1 MRELRSIA
9 RHSLLAIS
17 FLALFLLLNRPEI
30 ILLSRLGYVVWYPAV
45 GLVLALMLGVSP
57 WYAPLVCLSTVIAG
71 KLFYNQPLA
80 TFGETIGALGGTGC
94 YAAAAYVLRGPLRID
109 SGLRR
114 RRDVVLYVSIT
125 TIAALGSTAIGVA
138 SLAADHTIRWSEYW
152 QSASVWFLGDEIG
165 LLGVAP
171 FLLIHVLPWVRK
183 FIAPAADIAPAGAQ
197 KSSGKRYRTLQII
210 EALSQA
216 VSLAVLLWVMF
227 GSTLARFELFF
238 LSFIP
243 IIWIAMRQGI
253 RRVVCGLLV

>member
-94 YAAAAYVLRGPLRID
+94 YAAAAYVLRRSLTNRFRPATPARCGPLRFYND
-109 SGLRR
+109 NCRTRVNRNRGSESG
-114 RRDVVLYVSIT
+114 
-125 TIAALGSTAIGVA
+125 
-138 SLAADHTIRWSEYW
+138 
-152 QSASVWFLGDEIG
+152 
-165 LLGVAP
+165 
-171 FLLIHVLPWVRK
+171 
-183 FIAPAADIAPAGAQ
+183 
-197 KSSGKRYRTLQII
+197 
-210 EALSQA
+210 
-216 VSLAVLLWVMF
+216 
-227 GSTLARFELFF
+227 
-238 LSFIP
+238 
-243 IIWIAMRQGI
+243 
-253 RRVVCGLLV
+253 C